1 MFDIGTFKMYSKR
14 MLKNRWNIPVFVTL
28 ILICAY
34 FLQGILDSKFQNFN
48 RITIKDSVIT
58 ELYISPIYYFSIIL
72 ISLVGSIFVFSNIYF
87 FIAFRKSTPGLETEK
102 PEEVESN
109 KFYEGFYYWNK
120 AILSKI
126 WKSLWIYLWS
136 LLFFIPAIVK
146 SFAYSQMNYILA
158 ENPKISVRKAM
169 KMSIKMTQGFKAEL
183 FILELSFLGW
193 FLLCG
198 LSMGILFLY
207 FNPYYSIT
215 KLNAYYFLKQKALQT
230 GVLSQSDF
238 EVNDNNED
246 DFDKM
251 NLKKIEYDENK

>member
-1 MFDIGTFKMYSKR
+1 
-14 MLKNRWNIPVFVTL
+14 ML
-28 ILICAY
+28 
-34 FLQGILDSKFQNFN
+34 
-48 RITIKDSVIT
+48 
-58 ELYISPIYYFSIIL
+58 
-72 ISLVGSIFVFSNIYF
+72 
-87 FIAFRKSTPGLETEK
+87 FRS
-102 PEEVESN
+102 
-109 KFYEGFYYWNK
+109 
-120 AILSKI
+120 